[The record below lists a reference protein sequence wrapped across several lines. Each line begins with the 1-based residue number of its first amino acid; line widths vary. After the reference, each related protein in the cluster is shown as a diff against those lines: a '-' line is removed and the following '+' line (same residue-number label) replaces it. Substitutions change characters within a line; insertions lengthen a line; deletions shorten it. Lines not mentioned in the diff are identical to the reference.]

1 MPLMDI
7 NSTPS
12 SMSNSDGLASFEALT
27 TPSYAFVVTI
37 RVGAGEPSEWFGS
50 VEEVQNHER
59 IYFRDLARL
68 DEFITQHCNISP
80 PHPGWHRRLARRLQT
95 ILGSKIKRGHS
106 NLFSTRVPDANA
118 VRVVQL

>member
-37 RVGAGEPSEWFGS
+37 RVSAGGPSEWFGS

-68 DEFITQHCNISP
+68 DEFIMQRCNISP
-80 PHPGWHRRLARRLQT
+80 PHPSWRRRLAQRLQT
-95 ILGSKIKRGHS
+95 MLGSKLKRGRS

-118 VRVVQL
+118 AHIV